1 MGENRTMEDNVML
14 KGTFWKFLERVG
26 VFGTQ
31 FVVQIVLA
39 RLLEP
44 SDYGSLAIMTV
55 FITVSNV
62 LVQSGFNTALIQRRD
77 VQDRDY
83 SSLLWVSLIVAFIVY
98 GIIFICAPSIANM
111 YQSPGLLWPLRVIS
125 LVLFSGAFN
134 SVQLAKVTR
143 EMDFRKILYSNLAGT
158 IIAGAAGIIIA
169 FHGGGLW
176 ALVFQSLFNSISSCM
191 VMAATV
197 RLKFEY
203 IIEWKR
209 VKGFLSYGWKLVVSG
224 ILNTLSEQLN
234 SLVIGIKY
242 NTSSLGFYTRGM
254 QFPHYGISII
264 EGTMASVIL
273 PAIAKVQDDK
283 EEAKNIM
290 RNAMLLASYLVFP
303 LMAGLAAVSQNLVQ
317 ILLTDKWLGCV
328 PYMQIFCL
336 VFALYPVHVCNLQAL
351 NAMGRS
357 DWFLKLEITKKC
369 YGIVALILA
378 IVLFDTPMSV
388 AICTLVI
395 SPVGWFVNSFPNKEI
410 LDYGFWNQLKDL
422 VPIFFAS
429 IIMFF
434 VVYLF
439 NFLKIGEIV
448 IIIQIVGGILI
459 YIGISLVMKI
469 KQFFQLYAIIQN
481 IFSYK

>member
-1 MGENRTMEDNVML
+1 MGDNAIL
-14 KGTFWKFLERVG
+14 RGTFWKFLERIG

-31 FVVQIVLA
+31 FIVQIILA

-44 SDYGSLAIMTV
+44 SDYGSLAIMIV

-77 VQDRDY
+77 IKDRDY
-83 SSLLWVSLIVAFIVY
+83 SSILWVSLIVASVIYVV
-98 GIIFICAPSIANM
+98 IFICSPYITQM
-111 YQSPGLLWPLRVIS
+111 YKSPGLLWPLRIIA

-143 EMDFRKILYSNLAGT
+143 EMDFRKIFYGNLAGT
-158 IIAGAAGIIIA
+158 IIAGVISIVIA
-169 FHGGGLW
+169 YLGGGLW
-176 ALVFQSLFNSISSCM
+176 ALVFQTLFNSISSCI
-191 VMAATV
+191 VMAAIVKLALECT
-197 RLKFEY
+197 
-203 IIEWKR
+203 IEWERIK
-209 VKGFLSYGWKLVVSG
+209 KFFSYGWKLVVSG

-242 NTSSLGFYTRGM
+242 NTSALGFYTRGM

-264 EGTMASVIL
+264 EGTMSSVIL

-283 EEAKNIM
+283 EKAKNIM

-303 LMAGLAAVSQNLVQ
+303 LMAGLAAISKNLVQ
-317 ILLTDKWLGCV
+317 ILLTDKWIGCV

-357 DWFLKLEITKKC
+357 DLFLKLEIIKKC
-369 YGIVALILA
+369 YSIAVLILA
-378 IVLFDTPMSV
+378 IILFDTPISV
-388 AICTLVI
+388 AICTLSL
-395 SPVGWFVNSFPNKEI
+395 SPVGWLVNSFPNSKI
-410 LDYGFWNQLKDL
+410 LGYGFRDQVKDL
-422 VPIFFAS
+422 VPIFGSS
-429 IIMFF
+429 ILMFII
-434 VVYLF
+434 VY
-439 NFLKIGEIV
+439 FLNYLNVGKIV
-448 IIIQIVGGILI
+448 IIVQIIVGVLF

-469 KQFFQLYAIIQN
+469 KQFYQVYTMIQK
-481 IFSYK
+481 ILS

>member
-1 MGENRTMEDNVML
+1 
-14 KGTFWKFLERVG
+14 
-26 VFGTQ
+26 
-31 FVVQIVLA
+31 
-39 RLLEP
+39 
-44 SDYGSLAIMTV
+44 
-55 FITVSNV
+55 
-62 LVQSGFNTALIQRRD
+62 
-77 VQDRDY
+77 
-83 SSLLWVSLIVAFIVY
+83 
-98 GIIFICAPSIANM
+98 
-111 YQSPGLLWPLRVIS
+111 
-125 LVLFSGAFN
+125 
-134 SVQLAKVTR
+134 
-143 EMDFRKILYSNLAGT
+143 
-158 IIAGAAGIIIA
+158 
-169 FHGGGLW
+169 
-176 ALVFQSLFNSISSCM
+176 
-191 VMAATV
+191 
-197 RLKFEY
+197 
-203 IIEWKR
+203 
-209 VKGFLSYGWKLVVSG
+209 
-224 ILNTLSEQLN
+224 
-234 SLVIGIKY
+234 
-242 NTSSLGFYTRGM
+242 
-254 QFPHYGISII
+254 
-264 EGTMASVIL
+264 
-273 PAIAKVQDDK
+273 
-283 EEAKNIM
+283 M